1 MNHAYMLYQMVRAD
15 FLERVRRYSFL
26 LTLAGALYL
35 GYSVATERMWVVV
48 GDGYRGVYNSAWIGA
63 VMAVCSS
70 AFLSLIGFYVVKS
83 SVARDSETRVG
94 QILAATPMRK
104 SFYAVAKMASN
115 FAVLASMVVVLMI
128 AAAIMQIVR
137 SEVHGFSLWKLWAP
151 FLLIALPAMAI
162 TAALAV
168 LFEML
173 PVLNGGVGNIAY
185 FFLWATSLALSVQE
199 QAIDPTG
206 IQLLFKSARAAL
218 LRVDPSQP
226 TRFSVTVG
234 GERATRTFLWSGFDW
249 TTQIVLVR
257 LAWILVAI
265 AVALLASIFFHRFDP
280 ARQLWKTKSKS
291 QASAATNG
299 EAAAATPTRRST
311 QPVQLTLLAST
322 RSSFRFFTLVIAE
335 LRLMLKG
342 QRWWWYGGAAGIVIG
357 SLASPV
363 EYSRGAWLLA
373 AWIWPVL
380 LWSQMG
386 TREARYNTW
395 ALIFSSQG
403 ALQRQLPALWT
414 AGVLVTWMMGAG
426 VGVRILLAGDSQAL
440 LAWIVGGLFIP
451 SLALAFGVWSGRSK
465 AFEALY
471 TAWWY
476 VGPLHHLPGIDF
488 AGTTA
493 NSATPAVYLSAAAVL
508 LLAAY
513 AGRRARVVTS

>member
-1 MNHAYMLYQMVRAD
+1 VKHAHMLYEMVRAD

-70 AFLSLIGFYVVKS
+70 AFLSLIGFYVVKN

-115 FAVLASMVVVLMI
+115 FAVLTSMVLVLMV
-128 AAAIMQIVR
+128 AAAVMQLVR
-137 SEVHGFSLWKLWAP
+137 SEVHGISLWKLWAP
-151 FLLIALPAMAI
+151 FLLIALPSMAI
-162 TAALAV
+162 TAAIAV

-185 FFLWATSLALSVQE
+185 FFLWGTGLALGVQE
-199 QAIDPTG
+199 QTIDPTG
-206 IQLLFKSARAAL
+206 IQLLFNSTRAAL
-218 LRVDPSQP
+218 LKIDPSQP
-226 TRFSVTVG
+226 KRFSVTVG
-234 GERATRTFLWSGFDW
+234 GEHATRTFLWNGFDW

-265 AVALLASIFFHRFDP
+265 GIALLASIFFHRFDP
-280 ARQLWKTKSKS
+280 ARGFWRRKIKAETPVR
-291 QASAATNG
+291 NG
-299 EAAAATPTRRST
+299 EAVAAT
-311 QPVQLTLLAST
+311 QT
-322 RSSFRFFTLVIAE
+322 RSSTPAAQLTPLAGVQGKFRFFGVVIAE

-342 QRWWWYGGAAGIVIG
+342 QRWWWYGGAAVIVIG

-363 EYSRGAWLLA
+363 EYSRGAWLIA

-386 TREARYNTW
+386 TREATYNTS

-403 ALQRQLPALWT
+403 ALQRQMPALWA
-414 AGVLVTWMMGAG
+414 AGALVTWLIGAG
-426 VGVRILLAGDSQAL
+426 AGVRILLAGDSHAL
-440 LAWIVGGLFIP
+440 LAWVVGGVFIP

-465 AFEALY
+465 AFEAVY

-476 VGPLHHLPGIDF
+476 VGPLHHVRGMDF

-493 NSATPAVYLSAAAVL
+493 NSATPAAYLLAGAAL
-508 LLAAY
+508 LLTAY
-513 AGRRARVVTS
+513 AGRRARIVTS